1 MKIQFGDL
9 RRQYFSIKEEI
20 DEAISKVLEK
30 GWYILGENVESFEK
44 EFAAYCGAEFAIGV
58 GSGTEALH
66 LALLACGVQP
76 ADEVITVPNTAIPTI
91 SAISFANA
99 TPIFVDI
106 DPQSYT
112 MNPSK
117 IEERITRKT
126 KVILPVH
133 LYGHPADM
141 DPILEIARHYNLKVI
156 EDAAQA
162 HGAKYKSE
170 QVGTLGDMGCFSFYP
185 SKNLGAYGDGGIVVS
200 NDMELANKIC
210 LLRNYGQEKRYYHT
224 IKGFNSRLD
233 EMQAAIL
240 RIKLKYLDDWNE
252 KRRKNAAAYCQLIEN
267 NSIGK
272 PNDADFAY
280 HIFHLFV
287 IRCERRNELQAFLNK
302 KEIGTFIHY
311 PIPVHLQKAYLN
323 LGLPKGNYPIT
334 EKYAE
339 QILSLPMFP
348 ELVSEEI
355 EYISSSINKFGQ

>member
-272 PNDADFAY
+272 PNEADFAY